1 MVDAPDVAMVG
12 PIDKVRE
19 ELDEKWRKTAMTTLL
34 VSGTPDH
41 LRTVAGL
48 VNG

>member
-1 MVDAPDVAMVG
+1 MVG

-19 ELDEKWRKTAMTTLL
+19 ELDEKWRTTSMTTLL
-34 VSGTPDH
+34 VNGTPDH
-41 LRTVAGL
+41 LRVVADL